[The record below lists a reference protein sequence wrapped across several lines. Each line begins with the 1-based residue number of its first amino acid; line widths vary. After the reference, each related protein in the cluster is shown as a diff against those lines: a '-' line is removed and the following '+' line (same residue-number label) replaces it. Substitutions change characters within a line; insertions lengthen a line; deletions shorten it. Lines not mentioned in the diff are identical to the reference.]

1 MRSII
6 TVKICCKLI
15 KEKPVKSLPI
25 HVATDKFIL
34 WIQQQSVNLKQAA
47 KFVALT
53 FISISFLNYFLSPF
67 SLYHTLSSSSS
78 TSSPFPPHLII
89 PLYKYSFSVVTFLNH
104 LVLCALDIIV
114 AHYCS
119 TCFLYLK
126 HMSHITIYNNVAC
139 PSLLDA

>member
-1 MRSII
+1 MIYN
-6 TVKICCKLI
+6 VHWFK
-15 KEKPVKSLPI
+15 KPVKSLPI

-47 KFVALT
+47 KFVTLT

-126 HMSHITIYNNVAC
+126 HMSYITIYNNVAC

>member
-1 MRSII
+1 MTTWNCKAWYKPSHSCINRQIY
-6 TVKICCKLI
+6 TLDTATICKFKSKLLLL
-15 KEKPVKSLPI
+15 S
-25 HVATDKFIL
+25 
-34 WIQQQSVNLKQAA
+34 
-47 KFVALT
+47 KFVTLT

-89 PLYKYSFSVVTFLNH
+89 PLYKYSFSVVAFLNH

-126 HMSHITIYNNVAC
+126 HMSYITIYNNVAC